1 MQGTVAHGIDHQFQV
16 PAVNAANNRYA
27 KTQSGGQC
35 LQLLQQLN
43 AAAQPHHQQVC
54 PVQAQL
60 KFLQG

>member
-1 MQGTVAHGIDHQFQV
+1 MQGAMAHGIDHQFKV
-16 PAVNAANNRYA
+16 SAVNAANNRHA
-27 KTQSGGQC
+27 KAQGGGQC

-43 AAAQPHHQQVC
+43 AAAQPNHEQIC